1 MVRTGQKYSTT
12 LQAYNTSL
20 QADLTAEKS
29 RRDEVQRAKDELQG
43 QAAELGGK
51 VRSLEQLLA
60 YERVGQGAGARGG
73 SASGRAAGQEGSWLA
88 PGGKSCALLNSPLGR
103 HMTQQTLCT
112 PTQCLTQYKWCFLS
126 CGSTFFALL
135 LSRRV
140 SSCKWPLVS
149 PRSRRF

>member
-20 QADLTAEKS
+20 QSDLTAEKS

-60 YERVGQGAGARGG
+60 YERVGQGAGARGE
-73 SASGRAAGQEGSWLA
+73 GRAAGWAAGQEGAWLA
-88 PGGKSCALLNSPLGR
+88 PGGKCGAVLKSPLR
-103 HMTQQTLCT
+103 RCVTQ
-112 PTQCLTQYKWCFLS
+112 
-126 CGSTFFALL
+126 GTFA
-135 LSRRV
+135 R
-140 SSCKWPLVS
+140 
-149 PRSRRF
+149 